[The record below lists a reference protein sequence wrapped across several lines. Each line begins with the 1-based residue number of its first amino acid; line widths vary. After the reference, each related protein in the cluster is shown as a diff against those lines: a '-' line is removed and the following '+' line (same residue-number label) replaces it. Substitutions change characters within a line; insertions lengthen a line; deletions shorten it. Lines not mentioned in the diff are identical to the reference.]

1 MRGIT
6 IVVYSCL
13 IYLVIMPYI
22 DPVILDR
29 HIS

>member
-6 IVVYSCL
+6 IVVYSYL
-13 IYLVIMPYI
+13 IYLVIIPYI
-22 DPVILDR
+22 DPIMLDR